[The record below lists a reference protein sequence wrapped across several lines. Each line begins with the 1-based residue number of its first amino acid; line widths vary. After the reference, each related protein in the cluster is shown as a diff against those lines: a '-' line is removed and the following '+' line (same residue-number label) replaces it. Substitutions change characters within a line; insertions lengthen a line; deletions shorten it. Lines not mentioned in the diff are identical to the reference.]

1 MNCRETKHLLNAYV
15 DGELHSAG
23 SLAVETHMRGCT
35 SCLNEVESLHALA
48 SAIENGS
55 LRFKAPA
62 HLKRTIQGA
71 IREANPQPRFSLFS
85 WRWASALASAILVAA
100 LTWTVTTN
108 WTRSSEET
116 ALVNDIVSSHVR
128 SMLENHVT
136 DVFSSDQHTVKPW
149 FRGKLDYSPPTKD
162 LTEQGF
168 RLVGGRM
175 DYLNNRP
182 VAALVYQ
189 RNLHFINLFVWPS
202 NNTGISQEEQLAR
215 QGYNLIHWTQA
226 GMTYWLISKLDLPA
240 LKECAQLLNS
250 DRE

>member
-23 SLAVETHMRGCT
+23 SLIVETHMRGCT

-62 HLKRTIQGA
+62 HLKRTIHGA
-71 IREANPQPRFSLFS
+71 IRQANPQPKFPLFS
-85 WRWASALASAILVAA
+85 WRWASALASAVLVAT

-108 WTRSSEET
+108 WTRPSEEMV
-116 ALVNDIVSSHVR
+116 LVNDILSSHVR
-128 SMLENHVT
+128 SMLANHVT
-136 DVFSSDQHTVKPW
+136 DVSSSDQHTVKPW
-149 FRGKLDYSPPTKD
+149 FSGKLDYSPPTKD

-168 RLVGGRM
+168 RLVGGRL
-175 DYLNNRP
+175 DYLDNRP

-189 RNLHFINLFVWPS
+189 RNQHFINLFVWPS
-202 NNTGISQEEQLAR
+202 SNTAIGQEEQLAR
-215 QGYNLIHWTQA
+215 QGYKLIHWTQT
-226 GMTYWLISKLDLPA
+226 GMTYWLISELNL
-240 LKECAQLLNS
+240 LELQECARLLKQ
-250 DRE
+250 